1 MKKYVNGEY
10 IEITPEEIAEMEQ
23 MISHKSRAE
32 LISDSKAALAAY
44 LAAHPLT
51 WVDGKTYNVTEDK
64 QALLMGNIAAYQ
76 IEVQSNPAAVVT
88 WNASGEE
95 CAVWDIG
102 QLCAL
107 AVAIKNYVKPLV
119 AAQQAYEVAVMSA
132 DTDADANAVKLAYGE
147 ETYK

>member
-10 IEITPEEIAEMEQ
+10 FEITPEEIAEMEQ

-32 LISDSKAALAAY
+32 LISDSKAALATY

-132 DTDADANAVKLAYGE
+132 ATDADANAVQLAYGE
-147 ETYK
+147 VT